1 MIKGKSA
8 FFSIGLIILSIQSV
22 LDVVLFLHIY
32 DPDTFKLSEIFKTI
46 LINNV
51 FIQLLIFSFLI
62 FRWLSYFLI
71 RENIEKDFMIY
82 RQKSINTKLNRE
94 CNKAKQASVAKTKFL
109 SRVSHDMRTPMN
121 GIIGMTK
128 IAQKNISN
136 QEQVKKRLAKIEN
149 ISEHLLLLI
158 NDVLDM
164 AKIEQD
170 CVEIVNNPFDL
181 RKVTKTCLDIIE
193 CQAENRNIEFV
204 NEIRYLNESVIGD
217 ELHLKQILI
226 NVLSNAVKFTNDNG
240 KIIFKAIEIEVSKY
254 RFIVQD
260 LGIGMSEEF
269 LNKIFEPFSQENTV
283 GQKVELKGTGLGM
296 AIVKNLVDLMQG
308 TINVESKQGEGTKI
322 TIDLCFVPQ
331 EKGELINENEQLLEE
346 LAGRKV
352 LLVEDNF
359 INVEI
364 AKSMLDEVKISYDVA
379 LNGQEAIDKFM
390 ASKENEYNAI
400 LMDVMMPVLDGI
412 EATKQIRSLDRVDAK
427 YIYIIAMTANA
438 YIEDKQAVLEAGMN
452 EHISKPIDFNH
463 LYNLLLNRK

>member
-62 FRWLSYFLI
+62 FSWLSYFLI